1 MSSYTEHLDEEDEGD
16 LNPSSSEMQRLMNEK
31 AHELFQVC
39 DTEKKGFITK
49 RDMQRLQSELPL
61 SPEQLE
67 HVFDSLDVDGN
78 GFLSLEEF
86 TDGFGGFLGLR
97 STSDG
102 AMDNDATYM
111 DESGVDPHEEE
122 QNFHTMME
130 HLGVTNI
137 VEGDS
142 TVKSLWC
149 RLRKDDTGMAST
161 FEDFLFRVSNEIR
174 KSKCEFDSL
183 EDALKSKTNAH
194 DEEVR
199 KLYEEMEVQIK
210 QEKEKILAEERSKE
224 RQLREAMEQ
233 EIMEKDKQLQEIVS
247 RHSEMEE
254 KLGFLNTVEAET
266 KIEKE
271 KLAKEK
277 EDLEESFHRSQQALA
292 ECQAYI
298 NQLRQQQKEDKR
310 ERAKAALKLSEG
322 IALERETLV
331 NQLEKLKTMNRQ
343 LQDEKD
349 EAVLRRG
356 TSYADDDETKQSDD
370 NARSERAVPRRA
382 ELERQGSS
390 LGKYFDTN
398 RAPKSSRTESIK
410 EDIAEE
416 AIGSNFDEEFE
427 DEDVECD
434 DEVYMI
440 ANQTPSFIHHTV
452 KDNYSP
458 GKQPLHSSPIV
469 RQHGDNSRVADFDED
484 SRVVDSRNA
493 GTKNYD
499 ANPNDFNVER
509 EWSGPAL
516 ETIATSGTASQQF
529 SALSKSPNMRRLT
542 SNDVTM
548 VTCDSTSFP
557 EGKEHHRPSTRS
569 MKGEEVTRTSNDL
582 LFCSDTREAA
592 SGSQVKHRTSEMVA
606 TDTEYSP
613 KGILKRSSY
622 IADDVYTPNKEL
634 KDSKFSVSQS
644 LTPDSVTT
652 ATAID
657 SSKGSQSPTLT
668 LKKLT
673 PEERIRAVNPH
684 FDRVAFTAA
693 AITNFAAYKPSE
705 SDLHTPDSPRTQP
718 VGADELTDS
727 GIQSTVETTALQR
740 IFKVVFVGDSGVGKS
755 SFIHRFCTDNF
766 RPSFSATIGVDFQ
779 IKSLP
784 IEGQLIVLQLWDTAG
799 QERFRSITKQ
809 YFRKADGVVIMYDVN
824 SEVTFTNVRN
834 WMISVKEGASE
845 DAVLLLLGNKCD
857 MAEDDYCKVVKMKC
871 GSHLAD

>member
-349 EAVLRRG
+349 EAVLRR
-356 TSYADDDETKQSDD
+356 QSDD

-499 ANPNDFNVER
+499 ANPNDFNVE
-509 EWSGPAL
+509 
-516 ETIATSGTASQQF
+516 
-529 SALSKSPNMRRLT
+529 
-542 SNDVTM
+542 
-548 VTCDSTSFP
+548 
-557 EGKEHHRPSTRS
+557 
-569 MKGEEVTRTSNDL
+569 
-582 LFCSDTREAA
+582 
-592 SGSQVKHRTSEMVA
+592 
-606 TDTEYSP
+606 
-613 KGILKRSSY
+613 
-622 IADDVYTPNKEL
+622 
-634 KDSKFSVSQS
+634 
-644 LTPDSVTT
+644 
-652 ATAID
+652 
-657 SSKGSQSPTLT
+657 
-668 LKKLT
+668 
-673 PEERIRAVNPH
+673 
-684 FDRVAFTAA
+684 
-693 AITNFAAYKPSE
+693 SE

-871 GSHLAD
+871 GSHLADEYGTLFYETSALNGECVKEAMEAMARVLKEKEDKEIEKSFKLDDVQPKKKCCPI